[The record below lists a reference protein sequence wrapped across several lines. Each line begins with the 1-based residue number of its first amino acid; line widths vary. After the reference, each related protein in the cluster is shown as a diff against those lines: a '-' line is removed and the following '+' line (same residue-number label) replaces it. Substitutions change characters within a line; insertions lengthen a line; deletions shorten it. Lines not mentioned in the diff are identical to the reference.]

1 MKRSF
6 WIQTKINL
14 VPKSFKTKS
23 LISVIINYNFLI
35 FLVLH
40 VGQNILEIRRLVIL
54 KSPMRWRSYPLKEG
68 GAGGTLGTLQNCVQA
83 WWMTASTT
91 SGIIMPGTLHVN
103 QHLFTCGAWLDDLCL
118 LLVLAGSWL
127 VCLPS
132 WVAHPDITIMD
143 DWA

>member
-14 VPKSFKTKS
+14 VPYSFKTNS
-23 LISVIINYNFLI
+23 LIYVIINYNLLI

-40 VGQNILEIRRLVIL
+40 VGQNIVEIRRLVIL
-54 KSPMRWRSYPLKEG
+54 KSPMRWRGYPLKG
-68 GAGGTLGTLQNCVQA
+68 GAGGTLGTLQNSVQA
-83 WWMTASTT
+83 WWMTASMTF
-91 SGIIMPGTLHVN
+91 SIIMPGTLNGN

-132 WVAHPDITIMD
+132 WVAHPNITIMD